1 MPIPVSS
8 LEIASILTADQ
19 KRVTFRGLSDD
30 GLSKSSKSLPPPPP
44 YLSLLLTSQAS
55 GFLILHTLVFRCT
68 QCWGR
73 RGLRLSLGLR
83 ALLLEH

>member
-30 GLSKSSKSLPPPPP
+30 GLSKS
-44 YLSLLLTSQAS
+44 YLSMLLTSQAS
-55 GFLILHTLVFRCT
+55 GFLILHTLVFRCA
-68 QCWGR
+68 QRWGR